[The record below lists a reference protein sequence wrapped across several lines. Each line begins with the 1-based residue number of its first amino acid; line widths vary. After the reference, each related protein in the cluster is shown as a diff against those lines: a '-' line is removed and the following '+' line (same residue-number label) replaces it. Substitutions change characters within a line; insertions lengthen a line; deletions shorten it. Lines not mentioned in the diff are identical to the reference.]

1 MQMEMEVREE
11 TAPTIEQAV
20 DLALTRLTA
29 AAAQLEAAAA
39 RCNAIELEAAT
50 SLQASLE
57 ERLREAEATIAQL
70 RAESATR
77 PSALRRIPP
86 SGVSTLAAREGSPA
100 DPAALDAALRSL
112 SLEQR
117 IAVKSEL
124 LRAGLLS

>member
-1 MQMEMEVREE
+1 MEMEVHEE
-11 TAPTIEQAV
+11 TGSPA
-20 DLALTRLTA
+20 DLALARLTA
-29 AAAQLEAAAA
+29 AATQLEEAAA
-39 RCNAIELEAAT
+39 RFNAIELQAAT

-77 PSALRRIPP
+77 PAALRRIPP
-86 SGVSTLAAREGSPA
+86 SGVATLAAREGSPA